1 MQASA
6 ALTPSITKRKSR
18 IVIGVLTA
26 LFVVL
31 QLIMLVP
38 TSQAATPQNQDY
50 GYLLLY
56 SGQGKYKKA
65 VVSKILHGSSYGE
78 DKCGQ
83 KKFSK
88 SNGQITL
95 SLSTRKKDG
104 KLLATKL
111 KCSIGDYRV
120 SFLKKGEKFVND
132 ASLTKVYAAVGLSK
146 GYCSF
151 VHVYGVTRNEAIQA
165 GDKCTGDDD
174 PSEDKVE
181 KVTPVMSINYNPYPI
196 TQGKKVTFV
205 VELKHPAGTP
215 LSPEEC
221 AGSYAR
227 AGTWAFSEN
236 KKNEYPLRYNS
247 KMKTCQYRANVGSGT
262 TKKASPGNYSGT
274 LTFIGNKFLNAMS
287 IPYAYDV
294 VAGSKTK
301 APDAKPSKTKLTSV
315 KLAKDKNAKFNLTT
329 TITVKDAPSC
339 DTGAL
344 GVKISAFRY
353 DSGSTKPEAIS
364 GEKTPSV
371 ASGPIA
377 AAKGK
382 NCIITIVHTYPA
394 QAKGMNVKHE
404 GTVTFEGKT
413 VSKKSGKVKVGQ

>member
-26 LFVVL
+26 LFAVL

-38 TSQAATPQNQDY
+38 ASQAATPQSQDY

-65 VVSKILHGSSYGE
+65 IVKAYGA
-78 DKCGQ
+78 DQKCAN
-83 KKFSK
+83 KKFK
-88 SNGQITL
+88 NGVLTI

-104 KLLATKL
+104 KLLATKI
-111 KCSIGDYRV
+111 KCTPGNYNV
-120 SFLKKGEKFVND
+120 AFLSKGETFLG
-132 ASLTKVYAAVGLSK
+132 AGQTKQYAAVGLTK

-151 VHVYGVTRNEAIQA
+151 VHVYGVTRNEAIQT

-174 PSEDKVE
+174 PNEDKVE

-196 TQGKKVTFV
+196 TQGKKVTYV
-205 VELKHPAGTP
+205 VELKHPAGTS

-221 AGSYAR
+221 AGSYTR
-227 AGTWAFSEN
+227 GGTWAFSEN
-236 KKNEYPLRYNS
+236 KKDEYPLRYNS
-247 KMKTCQYRANVGSGT
+247 KTKTCQYRVNVGSGT
-262 TKKASPGNYSGT
+262 TKKAAPGNYSGT
-274 LTFIGNKFLNAMS
+274 LTFISNKFLNGTS

-294 VAGSKTK
+294 VAGVKTK
-301 APDAKPSKTKLTSV
+301 APDTKPSKTKLTSV

-329 TITVKDAPSC
+329 TITIKDAPAC
-339 DTGAL
+339 DVSAL

-353 DSGSTKPEAIS
+353 GSGSTKPEAIP
-364 GEKTPSV
+364 GEKTPGV
-371 ASGPIA
+371 ASGPTA
-377 AAKGK
+377 VAKGK
-382 NCIITIVHTYPA
+382 NCIITVVHTYPA

-404 GTVTFEGKT
+404 GTVTFDGKT